1 MKAKSSALAAGAAA
15 AGILAAPFTVPA
27 GEIQVKP
34 NTGSASAPAQ
44 VEAMISVADIKGSY
58 TIPHIQSDRDLRVTV
73 DFSAPETVSADLRLE
88 GPEFRAEKTVEKG
101 SPSAVFSGLP
111 PGEFQL
117 AVEWRN
123 GAGSSVAKTVYAKIG
138 VGCVLGAIGDSLT
151 EGYHGQGF
159 MRESLDLKA
168 ADFPADAVSKD
179 GRNFPQFSPTTFQ
192 HKPSV
197 NCFQSWMTSL
207 NNRLAES
214 WKMPVFIANE
224 GWGGFTSANYL
235 AAMRGNAGGW
245 QDRMRLLKP
254 SVWLIHLGV
263 NDERQKVSAEQ
274 FAANMRA
281 IIGILRADY
290 QADPSQIYLA
300 YPSYDYASGAEEVLR
315 SYIVEIDRIIAELG
329 VRKGPD
335 FFEAF
340 SKDKTK
346 WYGTDPVHPGVEG
359 VELMAELW
367 AKTLP
372 TPKPASADILEPR
385 KH

>member
-1 MKAKSSALAAGAAA
+1 M
-15 AGILAAPFTVPA
+15 LAAPLSATA
-27 GEIQVKP
+27 GEIHVKP
-34 NTGSASAPAQ
+34 TTGQAPAQ
-44 VEAMISVADIKGSY
+44 VDTLIFVKDIKGSY
-58 TIPHIQSDRDLRVTV
+58 SIPHIQSDRELRVTV
-73 DFSAPETVSADLRLE
+73 DFSAPESVSASLRLE
-88 GPEFRAEKTVEKG
+88 GPEFHAETTVKKE
-101 SPSAVFSGLP
+101 SPTTVFSGLP

-123 GAGSSVAKTVYAKIG
+123 GDGSSVAKTVYTRIG
-138 VGCVLGAIGDSLT
+138 VGTVLGAIGDSLT

-159 MRESLDLKA
+159 MRENLDLKA
-168 ADFPADAVSKD
+168 ADFPPDAVSKD

-192 HKPSV
+192 HKPGV

-274 FAANMRA
+274 FAANMQA
-281 IIGILRADY
+281 IVGILRADY
-290 QADPSQIYLA
+290 QADPSQICLA
-300 YPSYDYASGAEEVLR
+300 YPSYDYAPGAEEVLR
-315 SYIVEIDRIIAELG
+315 SYIVEIDRMIAELG

-335 FFEAF
+335 FFEVF

-346 WYGTDPVHPGVEG
+346 WYGPDPVHPGVEG

-367 AKTLP
+367 AKTLATP
-372 TPKPASADILEPR
+372 PPKPASADIR
-385 KH
+385 KQSPITN

>member
-1 MKAKSSALAAGAAA
+1 MNTKSSALVAGAAA

-27 GEIQVKP
+27 GEIHVNPATDQ
-34 NTGSASAPAQ
+34 ASAPAQ
-44 VEAMISVADIKGSY
+44 VEALISVKDIKGTY
-58 TIPHIQSDRDLRVTV
+58 TIPYIQSDRELRVNI
-73 DFSAPETVSADLRLE
+73 DFSAPEAVSATLRLE
-88 GPEFRAEKTVEKG
+88 GPKFHAEKTVKND
-101 SPSAVFSGLP
+101 SQPVVFSELP

-117 AVEWRN
+117 AVEWRDGP
-123 GAGSSVAKTVYAKIG
+123 GASVAKTVYTRIG
-138 VGCVLGAIGDSLT
+138 VGTVLCAIGDSLT

-159 MRESLDLKA
+159 MRENLDLKA

-179 GRNFPQFSPTTFQ
+179 GRNFPQFSPTTAV
-192 HKPSV
+192 HKPGV

-207 NNRLAES
+207 NDRLAES
-214 WKMPVFIANE
+214 RKMPVFIANE
-224 GWGGFTSANYL
+224 GWGGFASANYL
-235 AAMRGNAGGW
+235 AAMRFNSGGW

-263 NDERQKVSAEQ
+263 NDERQKVSAAE

-281 IIGILRADY
+281 IVGILRANY

-300 YPSYDYASGAEEVLR
+300 YPSYDYAGGAEEVLR
-315 SYIVEIDRIIAELG
+315 SYIVEIDRMIAELG

-346 WYGTDPVHPGVEG
+346 WYGDDPVHPGVEG

-367 AKTLP
+367 DKTLAIP
-372 TPKPASADILEPR
+372 PPAKAASADI
-385 KH
+385 H

>member
-1 MKAKSSALAAGAAA
+1 MDLLPSRTGFLMKFAGACAT
-15 AGILAAPFTVPA
+15 GILVAPLAMPA
-27 GEIQVKP
+27 GEIHVKP
-34 NTGSASAPAQ
+34 VTG
-44 VEAMISVADIKGSY
+44 EATISVPDIKGSY
-58 TIPHIQSDRDLRVTV
+58 TIPHIQSGRDLRVTV
-73 DFSAPETVSADLRLE
+73 DFSAAGAVAADVQLE
-88 GPEFRAEKTVEKG
+88 GPEFRAEKRVEKA
-101 SPSAVFSGLP
+101 SPTALFSGLP

-117 AVEWRN
+117 AVDWRD
-123 GAGSSVAKTVYAKIG
+123 GAGSSVAKTVYTKIG

-159 MRESLDLKA
+159 MNESLDLKA

-179 GRNFPQFSPTTFQ
+179 GRNFPQFAPTTYH

-197 NCFQSWMTSL
+197 NSFQSWMTSL
-207 NNRLAES
+207 NDRLAGS

-224 GWGGFTSANYL
+224 GWGGFSSANYL
-235 AAMRGNAGGW
+235 AAMRGNSGGW
-245 QDRMRLLKP
+245 QDRMRQLKP

-300 YPSYDYASGAEEVLR
+300 YPSYDYAPGAEDLLR
-315 SYIVEIDRIIAELG
+315 SYIVEIDRMVADLG

-340 SKDKTK
+340 STERAK
-346 WYGTDPVHPGVEG
+346 WYGTDPVHPNPEG
-359 VELMAELW
+359 VELMAKLW
-367 AKTLP
+367 AETLA
-372 TPKPASADILEPR
+372 TPPPQLER
-385 KH
+385 KIP